1 MPDYVRS
8 FEGKMMRKIA
18 AIALAAFILIIGA
31 QVLHAKT
38 GQGADLMDK
47 KPEGYPAAIFA
58 GGCFWCTES
67 EYRAQP
73 GVLFT
78 RVGYIGGHLDNPKYE
93 DTHDSKSGHAEAVE
107 ITYDPEKTSYEAL
120 VRYFMTDAHDPTQLN
135 RQGPD
140 TGTQYRSAIF
150 YASEEEKAIAQKVI
164 DELAV
169 AKKYSKPIVTTLEP
183 ATRFWE
189 AEEYHQ
195 QYYEKYE
202 TKTGQP
208 HINDWLKRQ
217 KRAAKTVE

>member
-1 MPDYVRS
+1 MRDALFVFALIGLS
-8 FEGKMMRKIA
+8 IGLILMMNSRIA
-18 AIALAAFILIIGA
+18 AAE
-31 QVLHAKT
+31 K
-38 GQGADLMDK
+38 GADLMDT
-47 KPEGYPAAIFA
+47 KPEGYPVAIFA

-67 EYRAQP
+67 EYRSQP

-107 ITYDPEKTSYEAL
+107 VTFDPKKTSYRRL
-120 VRYFMTDAHDPTQLN
+120 VEYFMKEAHDPTQLN

-150 YASEEEKAIAQKVI
+150 YTDEEQKKIAQEVI
-164 DELAV
+164 DELTA
-169 AKKYSKPIVTTLEP
+169 AKRYKDPIVTTLEA
-183 ATRFWE
+183 ATKFWE
-189 AEEYHQ
+189 GEDYHQ

-202 TKTGQP
+202 AKTGQP

-217 KRAAKTVE
+217 KRALKGD